1 MDGLIFHNIARFAD
15 IKTWQSRAL
24 AQIRMIKAIRE
35 LSFASSRLC
44 NAGAK
49 RCYYISPNVQKIR
62 LPIKF
67 TMDNRYNVYFFE
79 NNIKFT
85 IYVKYWQ
92 YHLQPIT
99 MSSRIY
105 AEYIKN
111 AGMNIIVDNDAKGER
126 SAEEVCLKYDSSCNV
141 LRTKYNVIVG
151 IGEKI

>member
-1 MDGLIFHNIARFAD
+1 
-15 IKTWQSRAL
+15 
-24 AQIRMIKAIRE
+24 
-35 LSFASSRLC
+35 
-44 NAGAK
+44 
-49 RCYYISPNVQKIR
+49 
-62 LPIKF
+62 
-67 TMDNRYNVYFFE
+67 MDNRYNVYFFE